1 MFMVKKRDISS
12 HTYKDRHY
20 EVVWA
25 CTKEIKKEGLKKQ
38 MQQPSHSL
46 VVEESESRVATLYYL
61 QNSFSTKKS

>member
-25 CTKEIKKEGLKKQ
+25 CTKE
-38 MQQPSHSL
+38 
-46 VVEESESRVATLYYL
+46 
-61 QNSFSTKKS
+61 TKKKGVKKTNATALPFLSGGRIWTKSCYIILSTT